1 MKKILFILIAFT
13 AFCAC
18 KQEERNQARLQDIAQ
33 KNKQGNYETAIKFDE
48 SEFDFGEITKGSI
61 VTHEFA
67 FTNTG
72 TKPLIISEV
81 IASCGCTT
89 PDFTKSP
96 VLPDKK
102 GSVTVTFD
110 SSGYTGTVN
119 KTVRIEGNFKPI
131 TIQFQAK
138 IK

>member
-1 MKKILFILIAFT
+1 MRKILFILIAFT
-13 AFCAC
+13 AFCSC
-18 KQEERNQARLQDIAQ
+18 KQEEKNQARLQDIAK

-48 SEFDFGEITKGSI
+48 SEFDFGEITKGSA

-96 VLPDKK
+96 VLPGKK

-110 SSGYTGTVN
+110 SSEFTGMVH
-119 KTVRIEGNFKPI
+119 KTVQIEGNFKQA